1 MLDILD
7 KNGNVV
13 AVVMDDGTV
22 VKKAKAS
29 DDIDQIV
36 REQLEKADKKRKK

>member
-22 VKKAKAS
+22 VKKVRVT
-29 DDIDQIV
+29 DDINQLV
-36 REQLEKADKKRKK
+36 KEQLEDANKKRKR

>member
-22 VKKAKAS
+22 VKKEKAT
-29 DDIDQIV
+29 DDINQLVKD
-36 REQLEKADKKRKK
+36 QLEKANKKRKR